1 METLFEK
8 AFVKALR
15 KHSGIKKQVENKVRM
30 IMEQPLAMG
39 EPLKGNFRGF
49 YARWTGLIQ
58 DWSGWPRPMGSRFT
72 PGVSCEGH
80 ERNKRERLCRYIAR
94 PAVASPTSIA
104 QFHWQGGLL
113 PEDALPGWDDPGSVR
128 TRGFHCAISSPG
140 TEAEGQPHPL
150 PRRACPKSPLAWAG
164 HTSQARQRHPVHL
177 QHRIPHTRRTS
188 CGNDLGPAAQ
198 ARFQYRHRSLR
209 PVRRVSQSDCLY

>member
-1 METLFEK
+1 
-8 AFVKALR
+8 VSVHR
-15 KHSGIKKQVENKVRM
+15 
-30 IMEQPLAMG
+30 P
-39 EPLKGNFRGF
+39 
-49 YARWTGLIQ
+49 
-58 DWSGWPRPMGSRFT
+58 PRSR
-72 PGVSCEGH
+72 H
-80 ERNKRERLCRYIAR
+80 
-94 PAVASPTSIA
+94 PTSIA

-177 QHRIPHTRRTS
+177 QHRIPHTCRTS
-188 CGNDLGPAAQ
+188 CRNDLGTAAK
-198 ARFQYRHRSLR
+198 ARFQHRHRGLQSLWRICQSHRLYRGPGRHRSNTDSPAPERTGNTDSAIAGATDQSATWDIASFRWEGFQHNSTTPARKPVKTAWHELLR
-209 PVRRVSQSDCLY
+209 ALVQE